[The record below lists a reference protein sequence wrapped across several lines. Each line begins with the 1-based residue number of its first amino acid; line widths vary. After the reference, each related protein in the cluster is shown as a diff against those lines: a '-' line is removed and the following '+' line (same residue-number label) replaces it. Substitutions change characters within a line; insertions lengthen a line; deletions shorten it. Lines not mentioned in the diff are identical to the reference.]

1 MSTQAQQ
8 EAPKKKLTRHEVRRR
23 NTQRRYMRVRERFDE
38 LMALRIEGLRPCT
51 ESVIERVGYEM
62 GYTPKTVETILWR
75 GGYSKKA

>member
-1 MSTQAQQ
+1 
-8 EAPKKKLTRHEVRRR
+8 
-23 NTQRRYMRVRERFDE
+23 MRVRERFDE